1 MIPSVEECLKVLKES
16 RVPEHIIEHSRKV
29 FEIAALLGRLLN
41 RQGAGLD
48 EGKIA
53 AASWLHDI
61 AKMDGLLSGENHS
74 AAGAELLKNLGYPEI
89 AEIVRQ
95 HVVLD
100 AETFAGGIGEAMVV
114 HYADKR
120 VKHTAPVSLKERFR
134 DLKERY
140 GGNPAARRWLEELEK
155 RTEDLE
161 AKIFGR
167 LAISP
172 DGLRLPG
179 EGGGEGDGDEM
190 I

>member
-1 MIPSVEECLKVLKES
+1 MVPTVEECLSLLKKS

-29 FEIAALLGRLLN
+29 CEIATCLGGLLN
-41 RQGAGLD
+41 REGAGLD

-61 AKMDGLLSGENHS
+61 AKMDGLRNGENHS
-74 AAGAELLKNLGYPEI
+74 AAGAELLKKLGYPEI

-100 AETFAGGIGEAMVV
+100 AGTYEGEIGEAMVV

-120 VKHTAPVSLKERFR
+120 VKHTALVSLEDRFR

-140 GGNPAARRWLEELEK
+140 GQHPAARQWL
-155 RTEDLE
+155 EDLE
-161 AKIFGR
+161 KQTKDLEARIFGR
-167 LAISP
+167 LAVPP
-172 DGLRLPG
+172 DSLR
-179 EGGGEGDGDEM
+179 
-190 I
+190 